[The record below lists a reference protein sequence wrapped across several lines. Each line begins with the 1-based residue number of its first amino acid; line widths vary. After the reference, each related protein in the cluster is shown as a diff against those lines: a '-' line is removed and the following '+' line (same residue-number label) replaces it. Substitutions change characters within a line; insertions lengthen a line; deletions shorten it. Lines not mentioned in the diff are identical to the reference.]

1 MEEKSKT
8 EQEELFAWA
17 KRLCAYGGENESF
30 LHGFWRKMLDNPGIY
45 EEFAYYY
52 THRQFLCKT
61 KIAETTVVDIL
72 VWQMD
77 HFKARLDRNSE
88 MRTNKDKMLLYAFF
102 TFLNMAENP
111 APVLARM
118 REETGTDY
126 PDKF

>member
-1 MEEKSKT
+1 MEHKKETK
-8 EQEELFAWA
+8 QEELFGWA
-17 KRLCAYGGENESF
+17 ERLCAYGGENETF
-30 LHGFWRKMLDNPGIY
+30 LRDFWQKMLDNPGIY

-52 THRQFLCKT
+52 AHQEFLCKA
-61 KIAETTVVDIL
+61 KIEGVTIVDIL

-77 HFKARLDRNSE
+77 HFKARLDRSDE
-88 MRTNKDKMLLYAFF
+88 MRTNKDKMLLHAFF

-111 APVLARM
+111 DAVLAQI